1 MQSNLRF
8 GPSLLLLPLVAACA
22 GQPNRPVA
30 GVPPPPPPAAAA
42 APAEGVKLGRPYTV
56 FGRTYVPVDDRS
68 YEETGIASWYGPTF
82 HARQTA
88 NGETYDQDDVTAAH
102 RTLPMPSWVEVR
114 NLDNGRKL
122 TVRINDRGPFVE
134 GRIIDLSRRSA
145 QLLGVD
151 RVGLARV
158 HVRRVFPDGDW
169 ALNTPPLR
177 QPGVAVASARTTDGP
192 PPPAPPPGQ
201 PVREGRFIQVAAL
214 SDEARAKALAT
225 ELAAAHGPAYAN
237 PAANGLWR
245 VRIGPLSPERA
256 AAVLSGVQAAGFTD
270 ARLIP

>member
-1 MQSNLRF
+1 MPSNLRC
-8 GPSLLLLPLVAACA
+8 PASILLLLLVAACA
-22 GQPNRPVA
+22 GQPKRPVA
-30 GVPPPPPPAAAA
+30 GLPKAPPAASAQPP
-42 APAEGVKLGRPYTV
+42 APGVKLGRPYTV
-56 FGRTYVPVDDRS
+56 FGRTYVPVDDRA

-88 NGETYDQDDVTAAH
+88 NGETYDQDDLTAAH
-102 RTLPMPSWVEVR
+102 KTLPMPSWVEVK

-122 TVRINDRGPFVE
+122 TVRINDRGPFVD

-151 RVGLARV
+151 RTGLARV

-169 ALNTPPLR
+169 AHSTPPLR
-177 QPGVAVASARTTDGP
+177 QPGVALASARTTDGLP
-192 PPPAPPPGQ
+192 PPPPPGQ
-201 PVREGRFIQVAAL
+201 PLREGRFIQVAAL
-214 SDEARAKALAT
+214 SDEVRAKALAT
-225 ELAAAHGPAYAN
+225 ELTAAHGPAYAN

-245 VRIGPLSPERA
+245 VRIGPLPADRVA
-256 AAVLSGVQAAGFTD
+256 GVLAGVRAAGFAD